1 MRSRLLAAGTAAAAL
16 LWGSAAPAQ
25 TADEARAF
33 VDKAEADLA
42 ATSEY
47 LNKASWVRATFITDD
62 TQWLEAKANGEWTE
76 KTSAYAQ
83 QARASWRR

>member
-16 LWGSAAPAQ
+16 LWGIAAPAQ
-25 TADEARAF
+25 TPEEARAF

-62 TQWLEAKANGEWTE
+62 TQIG
-76 KTSAYAQ
+76 
-83 QARASWRR
+83 RAHV